1 MMLETFSPNPN
12 GTYEFSEGQKKALL
26 GSLKSEHEEMRK
38 FQAEP
43 RRRWTKLE
51 LYLSGRQ
58 VKDGKNGNYV
68 GHEIASA
75 ASETGDVDDEYFII
89 NDTRRIHLQNMQR
102 LTSYTIQA
110 SVIPNS
116 LDKEDKEAARL
127 GRMVLNT
134 IFDEIGEKKF
144 KRRVAR
150 ILGLYGVCFFK
161 TYFDPSAGRII
172 APLKLDSLGKP
183 YYDQSDL
190 RPEGRVI
197 IEAVSPRNVLL
208 PAAATDVKK
217 ADEVEHVTI
226 ESLQYIWRRFK
237 MNVKAENITFDQWD
251 NPAGASSIGDRTEME
266 RLAPKNS
273 VLLRTRYILPCP
285 RFQRGAII
293 TYCENHILEAATYM
307 DHYNGDEQMW
317 SVAECQYDDRTPIGE
332 SLLWDEIPVQD
343 ALNQVATAMTNHI
356 KMFGDGQMT
365 IPSSAGLD
373 ADKITNKSG
382 RHLPYNGK
390 EKPEPIEWPELSETH
405 FRVFEGM
412 RTIGQSLT
420 ASHDIARVNKA
431 QSGNAISNLQEIDDT
446 VIRPTLD
453 SIEGALSEQGKIALG
468 LVEDHYTSNRL
479 VKMTGMEG
487 WQIENAFRGDKLK
500 GNWHAKISCMTGMP
514 TNPSYKRETILALSK
529 AGLIERDEARVNLEF
544 GNTDDL
550 MEDIQKENEVAN
562 SIVKGI
568 CSYPDN
574 YVNTTVQGDAGPVQ
588 MKICKTIFHEFDNH
602 DLLIKKL
609 LRYMRE
615 SYDHEPEPVK
625 RTLKEHLE
633 FHQNFLA
640 TAMIPPRP
648 GQGPHPATMMPPAG
662 GIPPIQPPQGAP
674 GGEVSRGTPGA
685 DSVHSS
691 EEQPN
696 REMVPTPGNT
706 AMQATPGGQK

>member
-1 MMLETFSPNPN
+1 MPETYSPNSN
-12 GTYEFSEGQKKALL
+12 GTYEFSEVQKKALL
-26 GSLKSEHEEMRK
+26 GSLKSEHEELRK

-51 LYLSGRQ
+51 LYLAGRQ

-102 LTSYTIQA
+102 LTSYTMQA

-116 LDKEDKEAARL
+116 LDPDDKEAARL
-127 GRMVLNT
+127 GRMVLST
-134 IFDEIGEKKF
+134 IFDELGEKKF
-144 KRRVAR
+144 KRRIAR
-150 ILGLYGVCFFK
+150 ILGLYGVVFFK

-172 APLKLDSLGKP
+172 APLKLNPFGKP

-197 IEAVSPRNVLL
+197 IAAVSPRNILM
-208 PAAATDVKK
+208 PAACTDIKK
-217 ADEVEHVTI
+217 ADEVEEVSI

-237 MNVKAENITFDQWD
+237 MNVRAENITFDQWD
-251 NPAGASSIGDRTEME
+251 NPAGASSVGDRTEME

-293 TYCENHILEAATYM
+293 TYCDNHILEAATYM

-332 SLLWDEIPVQD
+332 SLLWDEIPIQD
-343 ALNQVATAMTNHI
+343 GLNQVATAMVNHI

-382 RHLPYNGK
+382 RHLSYNGK
-390 EKPEPIEWPELSETH
+390 EKPEPIEWPELSDTH
-405 FRVFEGM
+405 FRFFEGM
-412 RTIGQSLT
+412 RTVGQSLT

-453 SIEGALSEQGKIALG
+453 SIEGGLSEQCKIALG

-479 VKMTGMEG
+479 VKMTNMKG
-487 WQIENAFRGDKLK
+487 WQIENAFRGDMLK
-500 GNWHAKISCMTGMP
+500 GNWHAKISLMTGMP
-514 TNPSYKRETILALSK
+514 TNPAYKRETINAEFKL
-529 AGLIERDEARVNLEF
+529 GLLDRDEARVHLEV

-550 MEDIQKENEVAN
+550 MEEIQKENEIAD
-562 SIVKGI
+562 SILKGI
-568 CSYPDN
+568 CDYPGN
-574 YVNTTVQGDAGPVQ
+574 YVDTTVQGSAGPMPGKV
-588 MKICKTIFHEFDNH
+588 CKTVYHTFDNH
-602 DLLIKKL
+602 DLLVKKL
-609 LRYMRE
+609 LTYMRE
-615 SYDHEPEPVK
+615 NYDHEPQTVK
-625 RTLKEHLE
+625 QTLDEHLKY
-633 FHQNFLA
+633 HQDFLA
-640 TAMIPPRP
+640 ASMIPAPP
-648 GQGPHPATMMPPAG
+648 GAGPHPLTMMPPAG
-662 GIPPIQPPQGAP
+662 GKPPIQPPQGAP
-674 GGEVSRGTPGA
+674 GSQVPRGTPGK
-685 DSVHSS
+685 DSVHSA
-691 EEQPN
+691 EEQPP
-696 REMVPTPGNT
+696 REMIPTPGNT
-706 AMQATPGGQK
+706 GLQATPGRQQ